1 MDTVRQG
8 VIVVTANKF
17 YKKEM
22 TFQIKDIRV
31 KGNMFEMLVYIY
43 EGNVYPKRKLIVKL
57 NNINNDQT
65 YAVLMSQFVKPP
77 SERERKDVSMLKILF
92 LKKLSN
98 IIERLKIKGLDD
110 YCE

>member
-1 MDTVRQG
+1 
-8 VIVVTANKF
+8 
-17 YKKEM
+17 
-22 TFQIKDIRV
+22 
-31 KGNMFEMLVYIY
+31 MFEMVVYIY

-57 NNINNDQT
+57 NNDQT
-65 YAVLMSQFVKPP
+65 YAVLMSQFVKTP